1 MPPRKLVAGLSY
13 SIHLNH
19 PALSLSLDAGD
30 ALTSTFLSQALA
42 AVRLQ
47 LYWKPSI
54 IINVSFL
61 LSPTPGISFKLEFQS
76 TFNSFTP
83 TAAMDD
89 GGWIAS
95 TQQQILPILV
105 AENPGDSLSIEP
117 IQSPHHTDQ
126 FVSSSKNIWA

>member
-1 MPPRKLVAGLSY
+1 MVAGISY

-19 PALSLSLDAGD
+19 PALSLSEAGD
-30 ALTSTFLSQALA
+30 ALTSTFLSSQALD
-42 AVRLQ
+42 AVHLQ
-47 LYWKPSI
+47 LHWKPSI
-54 IINVSFL
+54 ASFL
-61 LSPTPGISFKLEFQS
+61 LSSTPDISFKLEFQF

-105 AENPGDSLSIEP
+105 TENIGDSFSIEP

-126 FVSSSKNIWA
+126 SVSSSKNIRA